1 MLKHLF
7 IVLLVIFTITGC
19 SQSDS
24 VVKIAGPTMG
34 TQYHISWIGQ
44 SEGAENIQQLVDQRL
59 LDINRIMSTY
69 DPESELSRLNR
80 RNQALNAEVV
90 SAALADV
97 LAQALEVYIQSE
109 GRFDVTV
116 GPLVN
121 AWGFGPGKH
130 RDQKLSKEEVDALL
144 SGIGSSAIHLD
155 DRVLS
160 TDKPLYIDLSAI
172 AKGWAVDQIGYL
184 LEQQGI
190 ISYLVEI
197 GGELRSR
204 GTKSDGNGW
213 RVAVERPVL
222 DAMDRQVQL
231 VLEPGDSALA
241 TSGDYRNYFEEQG
254 VRYSHTIDPH
264 TGYPITHQ
272 LASVTVLNP
281 SCALADAWATALNVA
296 GPEQAILLANRY
308 KLTAYAIVRTEN
320 GFTELASDEF
330 LHRFPGLIHG
340 SEQ

>member
-7 IVLLVIFTITGC
+7 VVLLVIFTAAGC
-19 SQSDS
+19 SQPDS
-24 VVKIAGPTMG
+24 VVKVAGPTMG
-34 TQYHISWIGQ
+34 TQYHVSWIGQ
-44 SEGAENIQQLVDQRL
+44 NDSAEQIQHLIDQRL
-59 LDINRIMSTY
+59 ADINRIMSTY
-69 DPESELSRLNR
+69 DPDSELSQLNR
-80 RNQALNAEVV
+80 QTLALDNVTLSEE
-90 SAALADV
+90 LADV
-97 LAQALEVYIQSE
+97 LAQALMIYNQSE

-130 RDQKLSKEEVDALL
+130 RDQKLSEEEVNGLL
-144 SGIGSSAIHLD
+144 AGIGSDAIHLD
-155 DRVLS
+155 DRTLS

-184 LEQQGI
+184 LEQQGVV
-190 ISYLVEI
+190 SYLVEI
-197 GGELRSR
+197 GGELRAR
-204 GTKSDGNGW
+204 GSKPDGSGW
-213 RVAVERPVL
+213 RVAIERPAL
-222 DAMDRQVQL
+222 DSMAHQVQL

-272 LASVTVLNP
+272 LASVTILNP
-281 SCALADAWATALNVA
+281 SCALADAWATALTVA
-296 GPEQAILLANRY
+296 GPEQAVLLANRY
-308 KLTAYAIVRTEN
+308 QLTMYAIVRTGD

-330 LHRFPGLIHG
+330 LRRFPGLMQG
-340 SEQ
+340 NE